1 MSARERGTGGPASLG
16 RGRRDRP
23 KCVAVLESLVGEL
36 LKPAR
41 TADTYKTRTL
51 DRRRQSIVLFFRYLG
66 LAERVGFGLRPRVEN
81 KELSGIPLPPDPL
94 EPLKRRG
101 RRT

>member
-1 MSARERGTGGPASLG
+1 MPEVCLAEKVGFVPS
-16 RGRRDRP
+16 RD
-23 KCVAVLESLVGEL
+23 E
-36 LKPAR
+36 PAR
-41 TADTYKTRTL
+41 RAMPEDHPTAKAER
-51 DRRRQSIVLFFRYLG
+51 SEE